1 MRLRDGVEVLWRSR
15 HEVQV
20 GVDRRHCVLLQYVTQ
35 RQFAALA
42 RLARSPG
49 LPEREARRHLRAN
62 LLAQLADA
70 DLLAPAE
77 ATGLSAALRRECN
90 TYARAAI
97 KLPGLEQ
104 RPNHRVGLVGVGSY
118 LARVAETLAACG
130 YGQVCLSAE
139 LAAAAPPIAGAPGLL
154 QRPGTDW
161 AVEQDFVVVAGRHV
175 TAPWLTRALTAADVP
190 HLLVITGER
199 ELLVGPL
206 VVPGQSAC
214 ARCTHLHATAADPDW
229 PALATQLVGLPPS
242 PIPAVATV
250 RAVSLVT
257 QAAVAWLDR
266 RDPEYLGRQLVVPF
280 DGTGASLRE
289 IAAHPECGC
298 GAATDGLSPV
308 SHLPVARARPPA
320 PADAA
325 S

>member
-20 GVDRRHCVLLQYVTQ
+20 GVDERHCVLLPDVTQ
-35 RQFAALA
+35 RQLAALT
-42 RLARSPG
+42 RLAQAAG
-49 LPEREARRHLRAN
+49 LPEREARRHLRRD
-62 LLAQLADA
+62 LLARLAAA

-77 ATGLSAALRRECN
+77 EPGLSAALQRECN
-90 TYARAAI
+90 TYARAGI
-97 KLPGLEQ
+97 ELPGLGQ
-104 RPNHRVGLVGVGSY
+104 RPNHRVGLVGVGGY

-130 YGQVCLSAE
+130 YGQVCISSE
-139 LAAAAPPIAGAPGLL
+139 LADAAPPIAGAPHLFA
-154 QRPGTDW
+154 RPGTDW
-161 AVEQDFVVVAGRHV
+161 AAEQDFVVVAGRHV

-280 DGTGASLRE
+280 DGTEASLRE
-289 IAAHPECGC
+289 ITAHQECGC

-308 SHLPVARARPPA
+308 SHLPTARTRPPA
-320 PADAA
+320 PTDAA
-325 S
+325 G